1 MDNRAVAD
9 VLQEIGQIL
18 EIQGE
23 NPFKV
28 RAYYSAARALASLTE
43 DVRSLVEQKRLRE
56 IPGIGQALE
65 EKITQLVTTGRLE
78 AYEELR
84 RQVPAGVLEIMNIPS
99 VGPKKA
105 RALWKE
111 LGIASIEDLRK
122 ACQEGKLLQ
131 IKGFGEKTQ
140 KKILEGIDF
149 AERHRGQY
157 LLSEALPQARRLL
170 AYVQSLK
177 GVVRASLAGSL
188 RRWKEVV
195 RDIDLLASSDEPDR
209 VMEGFLKAGGISRV
223 LARGETK
230 TSVLLHTG
238 LQVDLRVVRDDQ
250 FAFALAYF
258 TGSKEHNVAVRQ
270 VAQRRGLKVNEY
282 GIFDGDRLLPCKDE
296 VEFYG
301 RLGLPYIPPELRE
314 NTGELDLKETPQL
327 IGFQSL
333 KGIFHTHSTWSDGAA
348 EIEAM
353 AEKARSRGFRY
364 MGLSDHSQA
373 AHYANGMDEKR
384 LLKQLEEV
392 DRLNRRWKD
401 FRILKGLEC
410 DILPNGDLD
419 LTPEILD
426 RLDFVIGS
434 VHSRFDMPESE
445 MTERV
450 CKALRNE
457 RLDILGHPTGR
468 LLLSRQGYRIDL
480 DRVIETAR
488 RHRKVIELN
497 AYPNRLDLDWTH
509 CRRAKERGVLLSI
522 NPDAHSVSEI
532 ENVEYGIGAARRGW
546 LEERDVLNTRDL
558 DDVLEI
564 LRRD

>member
-18 EIQGE
+18 EVQGE

-28 RAYYSAARALASLTE
+28 RAYYAAARALAGLTE

-111 LGIASIEDLRK
+111 LGITSVEELRK
-122 ACQEGKLLQ
+122 ACRENKLLTL
-131 IKGFGEKTQ
+131 KGFGEKTQ
-140 KKILEGIDF
+140 KKILEGIEF
-149 AERHRGQY
+149 SEQHRGQY
-157 LLSEALPQARRLL
+157 LLSEALPVARRLL
-170 AYVQSLK
+170 AHLESIEEVI
-177 GVVRASLAGSL
+177 RASLAGSL

-195 RDIDLLASSDEPDR
+195 RDIDLLASSDNPER
-209 VMEGFLKAGGISRV
+209 VMERFLKAGEISRV

-230 TSVLLHTG
+230 TSVLLHSG

-250 FAFALAYF
+250 FACALAYF
-258 TGSKEHNVAVRQ
+258 TGSKEHNVALRHI
-270 VAQRRGLKVNEY
+270 AQKRGLKVNEY
-282 GIFDGDRLLPCKDE
+282 GIFEGDRLLPCKDE
-296 VEFYG
+296 IEFYG

-327 IGFQSL
+327 VDFKSL
-333 KGIFHTHSTWSDGAA
+333 KGIFHTHSTWSDGTADIA
-348 EIEAM
+348 AM
-353 AEKARSRGFRY
+353 AEKARSMGYRY
-364 MGLSDHSQA
+364 MGLSDHSKA
-373 AHYANGMDEKR
+373 AYYANGMDERR

-392 DRLNRRWKD
+392 DRLNRRMKD

-419 LTPEILD
+419 LSPDILR

-434 VHSRFDMPESE
+434 IHSRFDMSESE
-445 MTERV
+445 MTDRV
-450 CKALRNE
+450 CRALANE
-457 RLDILGHPTGR
+457 HLDILGHPTGR
-468 LLLSRQGYRIDL
+468 LLLSRPGYRIDL

-488 RHRKVIELN
+488 RYGKVIELN
-497 AYPNRLDLDWTH
+497 AYPNRLDLDWVH
-509 CRRAKERGVLLSI
+509 CRRAKERGVLVSI
-522 NPDAHSVSEI
+522 NPDAHAIPEI
-532 ENVEYGIGAARRGW
+532 ENVEYGIGTARRGW

-558 DDVLEI
+558 DAVLES
-564 LRRD
+564 LHRS

>member
-9 VLQEIGQIL
+9 VLQEIGRIL

-28 RAYYSAARALASLTE
+28 RAYYAAARSLAGLTE

-56 IPGIGQALE
+56 IPGIGEALA

-84 RQVPAGVLEIMNIPS
+84 RQVPEGVLEIMTIPS

-111 LGIASIEDLRK
+111 LGITSIEDLRK
-122 ACQEGKLLQ
+122 ACQENKLLN

-140 KKILEGIDF
+140 QKILEGIKF

-157 LLSEALPQARRLL
+157 LLSEVLPQARRLL
-170 AYVQSLK
+170 EYVQSLK
-177 GVVRASLAGSL
+177 GVARASLAGSL

-195 RDIDLLASSDEPDR
+195 RDIDLLASSDQPER

-223 LARGETK
+223 LAQGETK

-238 LQVDLRVVRDDQ
+238 IQVDLRVVRDDQ
-250 FAFALAYF
+250 FAPALAYF
-258 TGSKEHNVAVRQ
+258 TGSKEHNVALRQ
-270 VAQRRGLKVNEY
+270 IAQRRGLKVNEY
-282 GIFDGDRLLPCKDE
+282 GIFEGDRLLPCKDE
-296 VEFYG
+296 AEFYD
-301 RLGLPYIPPELRE
+301 RLGLPFIPPEMRE
-314 NTGELDLKETPQL
+314 NTGELDLKEIPQL
-327 IGFQSL
+327 IGFKSL

-353 AEKARSRGFRY
+353 AEKARSLGFRY
-364 MGLSDHSQA
+364 MGLSDHSKA
-373 AHYANGMDEKR
+373 AYYANGMDEKR
-384 LLKQLEEV
+384 LLRQLAEV

-419 LTPEILD
+419 LTPEVLD
-426 RLDFVIGS
+426 QLDFVIGS
-434 VHSRFDMPESE
+434 VHSRFDMSESE
-445 MTERV
+445 MTDRV
-450 CKALRNE
+450 CKALRND

-480 DRVIETAR
+480 ERVIETAR

-509 CRRAKERGVLLSI
+509 CRRAKERGVLVAI
-522 NPDAHSVSEI
+522 NPDAHAVSEI

-546 LEERDVLNTRDL
+546 LEDRDVLNTRDL
-558 DDVLEI
+558 DAVLEI
-564 LRRD
+564 FRRS